1 MEIVTI
7 LLQAILLG
15 LIGTLAGYLISFI
28 KSKSQ
33 GLQNNIQ
40 NDLADKY
47 IQMVSDTITSCVI
60 TTNQTYVDNLKNKNM
75 FDEEAQK
82 IAFQKTLDAVKAV
95 LSADAIKYLTNIYGD
110 LDLFLQTKIEAEVN
124 YQK

>member
-1 MEIVTI
+1 MEWTLVFKFCI
-7 LLQAILLG
+7 LPLLAVLTGYAIKWINVKTQDLKNR
-15 LIGTLAGYLISFI
+15 AES
-28 KSKSQ
+28 
-33 GLQNNIQ
+33 
-40 NDLADKY
+40 DLADKY
-47 IQMVSDTITSCVI
+47 IQMVSETITNCVI